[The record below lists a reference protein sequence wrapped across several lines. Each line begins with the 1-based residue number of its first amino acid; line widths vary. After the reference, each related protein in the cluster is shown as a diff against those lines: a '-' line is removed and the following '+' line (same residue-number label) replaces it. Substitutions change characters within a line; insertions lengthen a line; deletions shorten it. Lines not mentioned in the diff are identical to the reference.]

1 MDVLVYIECADG
13 KAVGGSFE
21 ALAAGASTGASV
33 NAVLIGSG
41 LDDAAASVAACGP
54 AAVTIVDADNVTE
67 DYIVAVLTQLAKD
80 TGATAVFAAATPV
93 GKSITPRIAAKL
105 DAGAVTDA
113 TSVAVDGDAF
123 VFTRPTYGG
132 KVIESLKVAF
142 PAIVNIRPG
151 AFEKAGADAA
161 AAPVTHKAVAVADAD
176 LKAKLVEVIAEQGE
190 SVNLEDS
197 DIIVAGGRGM
207 GTPEDFNAY
216 VGALAEALGGAV
228 GGSRP
233 AAESG
238 WVPKAQQVGQS
249 GKIVAPSLY
258 VAVAISGATQHLAG
272 MSGSKYIVAINKDEE
287 APMCQ
292 LADLAIVG
300 DAKVIIP
307 ILAEKIKERKG

>member
-13 KAVGGSFE
+13 KAVGGSYE
-21 ALAAGASTGASV
+21 ALSAGASTGASV

-41 LDDAAASVAACGP
+41 LDDAAAAIAACGP
-54 AAVTIVDADNVTE
+54 AAVTVVDTDNAAE
-67 DYIVAVLTQLAKD
+67 DYIVAALAQLAKD
-80 TGATAVFAAATPV
+80 TGAAAVFAAATPF

-151 AFEKAGADAA
+151 AFEKAGAGAA
-161 AAPVTHKAVAVADAD
+161 AAPVAHKAVAVADTD
-176 LKAKLVEVIAEQGE
+176 LKAKLVEVIAEQGD
-190 SVNLEDS
+190 SVNLEDA

-238 WVPKAQQVGQS
+238 WVPKSQQVGQS

-307 ILAEKIKERKG
+307 ILAEKIKEKKG